1 MADLSGLI
9 ITALGVGADITS
21 KLYQYGQ
28 QVKGAS
34 RDIQALSG
42 ELFGLLGILEQMKR
56 QQEQALLS
64 DDETLVNETVP
75 TESPDASSKD
85 LTCPPTD
92 DNAIVES
99 QKSSTRSV
107 LNQTLEFLQEFLQK
121 LEPKKG
127 RFGSKLQLL
136 QWPFKEKDVQKHLQR
151 FERVK
156 TYFLLSLVTDEADQ
170 SRKVFD
176 EIISLQSMITE
187 ISLENHDSKRQNDFT
202 KVMEW
207 LSPVSPQSTRETL
220 SKTRTE
226 GTGVWLFTKASSF
239 ENWKDALSGESRTL
253 WINGFTGAGKSVLMT
268 AAVDRL
274 FSCVADAEGIA
285 YFYCSFSNDET
296 LKTVNVLGSL
306 LSQLLRISDPCYD
319 DLLAHYNTLCAQTNN
334 RPPRPE
340 KKILVN
346 AMCKRA
352 GSENPTY
359 LLIDGLNECGDPTEI
374 LEALVSVTEACS
386 NVRILISSI
395 NEKGIEEQ
403 LERFPKVH
411 IETLSPRSMKH
422 DIHLLISSSLET
434 SPRLKRLPANLKSDV
449 EYALTHGAQGMF
461 RWAQCQLDILSRKR
475 TPGGVREALR
485 HLPPTLEKTYE
496 QLLLGIEEGEDRD
509 LTRQILEIVTFSL
522 RPLTVEK
529 VSEILQITPGMG
541 ELDESKQLSNPRDIL
556 AICGSLL
563 EYRDSRYGVGT
574 VTLAHHSVKTYL
586 TSDLQGSVSL
596 FKLDAYSAHRR
607 LAMACLTYLS
617 FDTFVNGDSQLY
629 RKRREL
635 SDKQHPFGIYAG
647 FNWPFHIQELSNFN
661 ADTDPELWGILQTFL
676 FGPAFRHWVKF
687 LVPGSAKV
695 ETTAPLYYA
704 SSFGLTTIVRF
715 LVDMP
720 DVDIERRGGKGSATP
735 VNIAAC
741 RGQLEAVRILLDHG
755 ADPTKVDFLGGL
767 DAMQWAVYYD
777 YPEVVELLQS
787 RGYRFKPH
795 GWVSNRYLE
804 SRDGLRRLMRKPY
817 VDKGVV
823 ESLNP
828 AGERRADD
836 TPVEPAKGEDLQE
849 PKGQIKEADIIEIK
863 PKKAYKDSKPLQEGD
878 TMS

>member
-1 MADLSGLI
+1 MGDVIS
-9 ITALGVGADITS
+9 ALDVGYEIAA
-21 KLYQYGQ
+21 KLYEYGK
-28 QVKGAS
+28 QVKGAR

-42 ELFGLLGILEQMKR
+42 ELFSLLGILEQVKR
-56 QQEQALLS
+56 QQGQALLG
-64 DDETLVNETVP
+64 DDETLVNET
-75 TESPDASSKD
+75 EAIGSPDASSKD
-85 LTCPPTD
+85 FTNPPAD
-92 DNAIVES
+92 HEAVVES
-99 QKSSTRSV
+99 QRPSTQSV
-107 LNQTLEFLQEFLQK
+107 LNQTLGFLRDL
-121 LEPKKG
+121 LHTLVPKKG
-127 RFGSKLQLL
+127 RFASKMQLL
-136 QWPFKEKDVQKHLQR
+136 KWPFKEDDIKNHLNR
-151 FERVK
+151 LERVK

-176 EIISLQSMITE
+176 EIISLQSMISE
-187 ISLENHDSKRQNDFT
+187 ISLENHDSKRYKDFT

-207 LSPVSPQSTRETL
+207 LSPVSPQSTRDTL

-226 GTGVWLFTKASSF
+226 GTGIWFTKAKHF
-239 ENWKDALSGESRTL
+239 ENWKDATSGESRTI

-274 FSCVADAEGIA
+274 FSCVASAEDIA

-296 LKTVNVLGSL
+296 LKTINVLGSL
-306 LSQLLRISDPCYD
+306 LAQLLRISDPGYD
-319 DLLAHYNTLCAQTNN
+319 DLLAQYKHLCAQTND
-334 RPPRPE
+334 RPTRPE
-340 KKILVN
+340 KQKLVN
-346 AMCKRA
+346 AMCQRA

-374 LEALVSVTEACS
+374 LEALQDVTQACS

-403 LERFPKVH
+403 LERFPKVYM
-411 IETLSPRSMKH
+411 ETLSPRSMKH
-422 DIHLLISSSLET
+422 DIHILISSSLET
-434 SPRLKRLPANLKSDV
+434 SSRLKRLPADLKGDV

-475 TPGGVREALR
+475 TPAGVREALK

-522 RPLTVEK
+522 RPLTVDK

-541 ELDESKQLSNPRDIL
+541 VLDERKRLNNPRDIL

-563 EYRDSRYGVGT
+563 EYRDSRHGVGT

-596 FKLDAYSAHRR
+596 FKLDPYSAHRR

-629 RKRREL
+629 RKRRDL
-635 SDKQHPFGIYAG
+635 TDKQHPFGIYAG
-647 FNWPFHIQELSNFN
+647 FNWPFHIQELPNFN
-661 ADTDPELWGILQTFL
+661 ADTDPELWSVLQTFL

-687 LVPGSAKV
+687 LVPGSTKV
-695 ETTAPLYYA
+695 ENTAPLYYA

-715 LVDMP
+715 LVGMP
-720 DVDIERRGGKGSATP
+720 NVDIEQRGGKGSATP

-755 ADPTKVDFLGGL
+755 ANPTKVDFLGGL

-777 YPEVVELLQS
+777 YPEIVELLQS
-787 RGYRFKPH
+787 RGYRFKLH
-795 GWVSNRYLE
+795 GWINNKNIE
-804 SRDGLRRLMRKPY
+804 SPDGLRRPMRKPY
-817 VDKGVV
+817 VDRGVV
-823 ESLNP
+823 ETLNP
-828 AGERRADD
+828 TVERRADG
-836 TPVEPAKGEDLQE
+836 TSVEPTMKDESQQE
-849 PKGQIKEADIIEIK
+849 ESQIEEADVVEIR
-863 PKKAYKDSKPLQEGD
+863 PKKAYRDSEPLQEGE
-878 TMS
+878 TMD